1 MLQNNFLEGV
11 KLCLVTSTTKSRKL
25 ATNEL
30 VDDQNKA
37 FNPEFNQQAEALRII
52 GHGGIFWA
60 QNASWRI
67 VCVSP

>member
-30 VDDQNKA
+30 VDVQNKA

-60 QNASWRI
+60 QNARWRI